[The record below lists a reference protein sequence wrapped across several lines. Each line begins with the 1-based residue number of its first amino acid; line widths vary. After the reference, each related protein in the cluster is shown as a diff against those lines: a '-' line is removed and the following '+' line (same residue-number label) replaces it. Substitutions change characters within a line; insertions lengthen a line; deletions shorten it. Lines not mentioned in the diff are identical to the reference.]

1 MSDPAP
7 TSSVAELVGALSAA
21 RQYVLSERVSII
33 EAWSHYD
40 PETLEPVLPLSD
52 PRGLDQLAEVERH
65 LLQIN
70 HALGIAAPSTL
81 IPATR
86 RLEIECRYIRGL
98 CDLKLLTERDI
109 DASLARIRAAYMRE
123 IGGAHD

>member
-1 MSDPAP
+1 MTAPAP
-7 TSSVAELVGALSAA
+7 TPNVAELVDALTTA
-21 RQYVLSERVSII
+21 RQYVLSERVSVI
-33 EAWSHYD
+33 EAWCHYD
-40 PETLEPVLPLSD
+40 PDTLEPVVPLCD

-65 LLQIN
+65 LLQID
-70 HALGIAAPSTL
+70 HALGVTTPSTL

-109 DASLARIRAAYMRE
+109 DASLARIRAAFIRE
-123 IGGAHD
+123 IGGQA